1 MTFLT
6 FKQIKELEDLAQQ
19 LKIIA
24 EKDSEAFKQAML
36 NALKYSSSHYQI
48 TCMTEEAMKC
58 DNTNK

>member
-6 FKQIKELEDLAQQ
+6 FEQKKEFEELAQQ
-19 LKIIA
+19 LKVIA
-24 EKDSEAFKQAML
+24 EKDPEAFKQSML

-58 DNTNK
+58 ENMNK